1 MSMRARLQGPL
12 RMVFQAEPPVADATC
27 PTVEASP
34 VPIVELTVYADDS
47 VAFGRLALSADR
59 VTDLMNER
67 TEFEFVDTFLQ
78 SLDDSHGLQVRTV
91 VVARDEIF
99 AVAVGGPRG
108 DPARRTRTRPI
119 PVELRVGR
127 YDVSGNIHVVPGT
140 DPVMGFRRRRMMVP
154 LTEATIEFDSP
165 DGRQHSR
172 SGTILVNR
180 DLTDW
185 IGPATRSDVR
195 PPELVPELQRSR
207 PRQGLHP
214 AAAGSRGVSRALA
227 ARWRHQGG
235 KLLSARR
242 GAGAAMTGRRAA
254 TACANNARRRAVPQA
269 PAPPSSRSAPPPLPG
284 RKVFN

>member
-1 MSMRARLQGPL
+1 
-12 RMVFQAEPPVADATC
+12 
-27 PTVEASP
+27 
-34 VPIVELTVYADDS
+34 VELTVYAKDS

-78 SLDDSHGLQVRTV
+78 SLDDRHGLQVTSV

-99 AVAVGGPRG
+99 AVGVGAPRG

-140 DPVMGFRRRRMMVP
+140 DPIIGFRRRRMMVP
-154 LTEATIEFDSP
+154 LTEATIEFDAP
-165 DGRQHSR
+165 DGRQLSR

-185 IGPATRSDVR
+185 IAPATRSDVR
-195 PPELVPELQRSR
+195 PPELMPELRGRGLAKDFTSLM
-207 PRQGLHP
+207 QGHD
-214 AAAGSRGVSRALA
+214 G
-227 ARWRHQGG
+227 
-235 KLLSARR
+235 
-242 GAGAAMTGRRAA
+242 
-254 TACANNARRRAVPQA
+254 
-269 PAPPSSRSAPPPLPG
+269 
-284 RKVFN
+284 